1 MPEKICPLSMSGNI
15 EDPPARCE
23 REKCGWWDE
32 DAQACAMLVLTKSM
46 KKVTKNA
53 R

>member
-1 MPEKICPLSMSGNI
+1 MPENKICPLNANSPNFKCI
-15 EDPPARCE
+15 CE
-23 REKCGWWDE
+23 RCAWFDE
-32 DAQACAMLVLTKSM
+32 DAQACAMLVLAKSM